1 MNIYIS
7 SGGVENASV
16 FINIKR
22 KLSKDKISMTAFLRP
37 EVFRDGWHNASQAV
51 KLKPMAN
58 RRFDS
63 ITDRW
68 LSQAQPEAPVSR
80 SVSEEA
86 ELTFR
91 VISKSLNTGNKEVS
105 CLSLVLVNRKKTFKT
120 WRVTGY
126 MAEET
131 LNGEKPWIPGPRKK
145 IFFKR
150 TDLRRAR
157 VTLKWPHKR
166 MLGRACEV
174 KSWWW
179 IAWLQGQNR
188 TW

>member
-1 MNIYIS
+1 
-7 SGGVENASV
+7 
-16 FINIKR
+16 
-22 KLSKDKISMTAFLRP
+22 MTAFLRP
-37 EVFRDGWHNASQAV
+37 EVFRDGWHNASRAV
-51 KLKPMAN
+51 KLNPMAN
-58 RRFDS
+58 RRLDS

-145 IFFKR
+145 FFLREQTSGGLESPWNDHTRGCWGKR
-150 TDLRRAR
+150 VRWKAGGGLLDSRDKTE
-157 VTLKWPHKR
+157 
-166 MLGRACEV
+166 LGNYME
-174 KSWWW
+174 
-179 IAWLQGQNR
+179 GR
-188 TW
+188 TCFLINVLTTHILF